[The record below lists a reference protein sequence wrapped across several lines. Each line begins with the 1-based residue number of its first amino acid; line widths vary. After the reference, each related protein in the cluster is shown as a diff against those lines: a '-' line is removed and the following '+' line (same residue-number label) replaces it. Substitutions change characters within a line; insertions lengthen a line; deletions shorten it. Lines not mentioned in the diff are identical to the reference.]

1 MTKYVVKSP
10 RVGTVGDEYD
20 AEAAAATGVNVDA
33 LIAGGFI
40 AAVVS
45 TPKALKS
52 AKKDLDT
59 SEE

>member
-1 MTKYVVKSP
+1 MAKYVIMSE
-10 RVGTVGDEYD
+10 RLGEVGGEFD

-33 LIAGGFI
+33 LIEGGFI
-40 AAVVS
+40 SAHKSA
-45 TPKALKS
+45 KS